1 MEKAKEFM
9 DLIVWQKGHALVLFV
24 YTITKKL
31 PSEEKFGLSSQIQ
44 RASVSITSNIA
55 EGFGRKG
62 EKEKI
67 QFYYM
72 AHGSLTEVMNL
83 SFVLRDTKLITEE
96 EYQQLDD
103 LLINTNRL
111 LLGLI
116 KSIINSKEI

>member
-9 DLIVWQKGHALVLFV
+9 DLVVWQKGHALVIFI
-24 YTITKKL
+24 YTLTKNF
-31 PSEEKFGLSSQIQ
+31 PENEKFGLTSQIQ

-83 SFVLRDTKLITEE
+83 SLVLKDIKLINDI
-96 EYQQLDD
+96 EYQRFED
-103 LLINTNRL
+103 LLINTNKL

-116 KSIINSKEI
+116 KSITKNKEI

>member
-9 DLIVWQKGHALVLFV
+9 DLIVWQKGHALVIFI
-24 YTITKKL
+24 YTLTKNF
-31 PSEEKFGLSSQIQ
+31 PENEKFGLTSQIQ

-83 SFVLRDTKLITEE
+83 SFVLRDIKLINNT
-96 EYQQLDD
+96 EYQQLED
-103 LLINTNRL
+103 LLINTNKL

-116 KSIINSKEI
+116 KSIANNQKI